1 MTQTKDYVSRIAK
14 SDINRWISSKPER
27 MSLDNPALFK
37 SKDIGF
43 LDEVVNYL
51 GNYRLNAELE
61 GSAKANAQIGSPRTY
76 GDIDLVVSGST
87 DLFVREAVA
96 KLVRASRGIEK
107 ISDWDVDMTTQ
118 PEMNECYVGRVIDY
132 RFKIKSKKTNTTI
145 DLNFGRVNVPHFGG
159 TPLTELPTYGFTV
172 EKRPYKG

>member
-14 SDINRWISSKPER
+14 SDINRWITSKPEQI
-27 MSLDNPALFK
+27 SVTNAAIFK
-37 SKDIGF
+37 AKDIGF

-51 GNYRLNAELE
+51 GNYKLNAELD
-61 GSAKANAQIGSPRTY
+61 GSVKVNAQKGSPRTY

-87 DLFVREAVA
+87 DLSSREAVA
-96 KLVRASRGIEK
+96 KLVRVSKGIEK
-107 ISDWDVDMTTQ
+107 ISDWDVYMTAQ

-132 RFKIKSKKTNTTI
+132 RFKIRSKKTNTII

-159 TPLTELPTYGFTV
+159 TPLTDLPTYGFTV